1 MSSMLTKK
9 VGTPAIIELNSIAN
23 EPNKIAPINMYNGID
38 YELQNRNI

>member
-1 MSSMLTKK
+1 MPHKTFDDGL
-9 VGTPAIIELNSIAN
+9 VNSIAN